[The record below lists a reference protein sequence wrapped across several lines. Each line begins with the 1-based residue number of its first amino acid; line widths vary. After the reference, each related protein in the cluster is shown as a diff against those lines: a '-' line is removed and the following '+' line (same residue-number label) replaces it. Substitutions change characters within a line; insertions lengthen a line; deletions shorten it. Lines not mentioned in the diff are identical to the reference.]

1 MENTKWHKQRNLGLE
16 CFELNIRETLLI
28 YILIVL
34 ISQDYEICSKKMWE
48 ISDKDLKVEE
58 RTEALSKDTAD

>member
-1 MENTKWHKQRNLGLE
+1 MNLGLE
-16 CFELNIRETLLI
+16 CFDKLNIRQTKLKF
-28 YILIVL
+28 ILIVL
-34 ISQDYEICSKKMWE
+34 ICQYYEVCSKKVSK